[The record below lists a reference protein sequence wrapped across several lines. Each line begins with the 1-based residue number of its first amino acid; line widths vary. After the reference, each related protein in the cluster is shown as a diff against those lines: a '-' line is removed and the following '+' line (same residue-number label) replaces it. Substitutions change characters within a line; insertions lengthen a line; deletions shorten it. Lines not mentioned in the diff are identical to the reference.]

1 MIYLDNTANNKLD
14 PRVYKAMV
22 PYIEEYYGNPSSIH
36 SFGEKCKDAIEE
48 ARDNIAELINVKS
61 KEIIYTS
68 CGTESNNFALKG
80 VCLANKK
87 KGNHLIISGVEH
99 FSIMHAATTLERW
112 GFEVTRVGVDEYGM
126 VDPQEIAEAI
136 NDETILV
143 SIIHANHEVG
153 TIQPIEEISKI
164 TREKKILFHTDA
176 IASVGT
182 IPVDV
187 QELGVD
193 LLSLA
198 GNQFYGPKGAAALY
212 IRTGVKIEPLL
223 DGGIQERGL
232 RAGTEN
238 VAGIFGMGIA
248 ARLSIEEMKNR
259 NQHIIKL
266 RDRLIEEIPKRIS
279 DVHIL
284 GHLTKRLPG
293 NVSIAVE
300 FIEGESMLLFLDM
313 EGIEISSGSAC
324 ISRSLKVSHIMT
336 AMNVE
341 TATAQG
347 SLLFSI
353 GKDNTMEDIDK
364 VLEALPPIVQRLRDM
379 SPLYRRAHKTD

>member
-14 PRVYKAMV
+14 PRVYEAML
-22 PYIEEYYGNPSSIH
+22 PYIGEYYGNPSSIH

-48 ARDNIAELINVKS
+48 ARDNIAELINAKP

-87 KGNHLIISGVEH
+87 KGNHVIISEVEH

-112 GFEVTRVGVDEYGM
+112 GFEVTRVGVDKYGM

-136 NDETILV
+136 NGETILV

-153 TIQPIEEISKI
+153 TIQPIAEISKI
-164 TREKKILFHTDA
+164 TREKKVLFHTDA
-176 IASVGT
+176 VASVGT

-248 ARLSIEEMKNR
+248 ARLAIEEMEKR
-259 NQHIIKL
+259 NQHIIQL
-266 RDRLIEEIPKRIS
+266 RERLIKELPQRIS
-279 DVHIL
+279 DIHIL
-284 GHLTKRLPG
+284 GHLTERLPG

-336 AMNVE
+336 AMSVE
-341 TATAQG
+341 TSTAQG

-353 GKDNTMEDIDK
+353 GKDNTMEDINK
-364 VLEALPPIVQRLRDM
+364 VLKALPPIVQRLRDM
-379 SPLYRRAHKTD
+379 SPLYRRTHKTS

>member
-14 PRVYKAMV
+14 PRIYKAMV